1 MRGIDRLLLKSSRLC
16 KQVGAGATLST
27 LKLPKIIIKMLKTC
41 LENSMEAQQDLRE
54 SC

>member
-27 LKLPKIIIKMLKTC
+27 LKLLKIIIKMLKTC